1 MADAAPQRGNT
12 ATWPAAGGAP
22 KVQAA
27 QACFGTPDW
36 PVKRPVPQASVEFEV
51 ADADAET
58 VQATHAATES
68 GELAC
73 GTWTRH
79 RTPVADVDTD
89 LEATTCHFCCAE
101 LGLDDETSVSGRLE
115 ALFVLSLTLGLRP
128 RELRKLSWEHVD
140 LGKGSS
146 TCGGQP
152 AGPVTSRR
160 RSRSAPSSC
169 PGAP

>member
-1 MADAAPQRGNT
+1 
-12 ATWPAAGGAP
+12 
-22 KVQAA
+22 
-27 QACFGTPDW
+27 
-36 PVKRPVPQASVEFEV
+36 VPQASVELEV

-58 VQATHAATES
+58 VQATHAES

-79 RTPVADVDTD
+79 RTPVAGVDTD